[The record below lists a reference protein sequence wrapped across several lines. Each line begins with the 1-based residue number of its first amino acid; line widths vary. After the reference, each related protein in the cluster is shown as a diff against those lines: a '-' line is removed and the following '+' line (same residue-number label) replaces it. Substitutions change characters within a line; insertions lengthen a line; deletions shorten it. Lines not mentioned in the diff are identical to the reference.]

1 MTMAGADGLPRLAF
15 EQALESLEARLA
27 DLESR
32 QAPRRF
38 RLYWRERAIHG
49 TLHRRDERESLLVL
63 EACLGTLPYS
73 AEGPALRRQALALL
87 AEARTVAGWTLGMD
101 SRGRWTIESR
111 TRIPH
116 PPSFDAF
123 VAELA
128 VLLLEFDLRLGDLVA
143 LLHPCPAEQVT
154 RPAGH
159 RPAAA

>member
-1 MTMAGADGLPRLAF
+1 MLMAGAGGLPRLAF
-15 EQALESLEARLA
+15 EQALESLETRLT

-38 RLYWRERAIHG
+38 RLRWREREIRG
-49 TLHRRDERESLLVL
+49 TLHRHNERESLLVL

-87 AEARTVAGWTLGMD
+87 AEARTVAGWTVRMD
-101 SRGRWTIESR
+101 PRSRWTIESR

-116 PPSFDAF
+116 PPRFDAF
-123 VAELA
+123 IAELA

-143 LLHPCPAEQVT
+143 LLHPCPEQ
-154 RPAGH
+154 
-159 RPAAA
+159 AAAPAPRTDVAA